1 MKKNS
6 EPTSPHPAVEAAE
19 KIKDSAQQIWLAGLG
34 AFAKAQQEGGK
45 VFESLVADGLNLQR
59 KTQATA
65 QAQMAEASQK
75 IGSLT
80 GGLSSRAGQQWDRLE
95 GIFEDRV
102 ARALERL
109 NMASRADLDAL
120 QQRLDA
126 LELQMRALQE
136 TSPPAQRPVRSK
148 IRAATKKPARAAKRV
163 TSAG

>member
-1 MKKNS
+1 MHKNS
-6 EPTSPHPAVEAAE
+6 ESSTPHPAVEAAE

-126 LELQMRALQE
+126 LELQVRALRQA
-136 TSPPAQRPVRSK
+136 SPSAQRPA
-148 IRAATKKPARAAKRV
+148 RAKSHPAAQSPARTAKRGK
-163 TSAG
+163 SAG

>member
-1 MKKNS
+1 MKRNS
-6 EPTSPHPAVEAAE
+6 EHSSPHPAVEAAE

-126 LELQMRALQE
+126 LELQVRALRE
-136 TSPPAQRPVRSK
+136 ASAPAQRPTRPK
-148 IRAATKKPARAAKRV
+148 IRAAAKKPARTTKRG

>member
-1 MKKNS
+1 
-6 EPTSPHPAVEAAE
+6 VEAAE

-126 LELQMRALQE
+126 LELQVRALRQV
-136 TSPPAQRPVRSK
+136 SPSAQRPA
-148 IRAATKKPARAAKRV
+148 RAKSHPAAQSPARTAKRGK
-163 TSAG
+163 SAG